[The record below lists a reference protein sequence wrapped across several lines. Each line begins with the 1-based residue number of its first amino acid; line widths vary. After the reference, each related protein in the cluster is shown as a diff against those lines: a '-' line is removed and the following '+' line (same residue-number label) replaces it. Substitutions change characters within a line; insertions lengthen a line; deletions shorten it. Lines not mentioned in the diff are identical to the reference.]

1 MKTKDICLL
10 PFKII
15 LYGLNVMFLPEGL
28 RNWLFGT
35 GTRALE
41 VLNSSLLL
49 TWGIISLLNVRIVE
63 LLPTYSHM
71 KIAPTSLVTII
82 FFFFKS
88 IHQ

>member
-41 VLNSSLLL
+41 VLNSSLYED
-49 TWGIISLLNVRIVE
+49 S
-63 LLPTYSHM
+63 TY
-71 KIAPTSLVTII
+71 
-82 FFFFKS
+82 
-88 IHQ
+88 